1 MVAAAPAGTLAV
13 AAEHGRHDARRSAT
27 MAKILIG
34 YDGTESAKRALERAS
49 TIARDG
55 DEIGVISVAPI
66 VPVAPRSGGPFV
78 PGDTPVEHRAELAEA
93 LGMLR
98 ERGIEAVSIEAVG
111 DPGTAICEAAEE
123 HGYDTIIVGSRN
135 LGGIKRLFLG
145 SVSERVAHRA
155 KCDVLI
161 AR

>member
-1 MVAAAPAGTLAV
+1 
-13 AAEHGRHDARRSAT
+13 

-49 TIARDG
+49 SLVRDG
-55 DEIGVISVAPI
+55 DLIGVISV
-66 VPVAPRSGGPFV
+66 VPVIAGGPRSGGPFM
-78 PGDTPVEHRAELAEA
+78 PGDTPVEHRAELDEA
-93 LGMLR
+93 LGLLR
-98 ERGIEAVSIEAVG
+98 DKGIEAFSIEVVG
-111 DPGTAICEAAEE
+111 DPGTAICETAERD
-123 HGYDTIIVGSRN
+123 GYDTIIVGSRN
-135 LGGIKRLFLG
+135 LGGIKRLLLG